1 MDLEESKRRMHDRK
15 LYYAGQPELIADQL
29 TYLEKNFDYN
39 QLRPSQQEEKQTLL
53 KQLFAE
59 IGEGC

>member
-1 MDLEESKRRMHDRK
+1 MDLEESKRRMHNGK

-39 QLRPSQQEEKQTLL
+39 QLRPSQQFVGER
-53 KQLFAE
+53 E
-59 IGEGC
+59 IPSIPI